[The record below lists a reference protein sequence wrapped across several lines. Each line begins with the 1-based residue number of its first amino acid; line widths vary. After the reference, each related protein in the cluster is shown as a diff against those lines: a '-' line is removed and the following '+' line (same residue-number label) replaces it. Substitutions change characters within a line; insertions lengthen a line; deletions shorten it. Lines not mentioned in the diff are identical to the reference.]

1 MKILNYY
8 NQIRIELILK
18 FFIIKRRCTNIH
30 PTRCF
35 TLNGMVYIL
44 WYGIYFSIQG
54 QTIILTR
61 FHINYNG
68 CNSNIQ

>member
-1 MKILNYY
+1 MVEKTLP
-8 NQIRIELILK
+8 IEIDLDNGDG
-18 FFIIKRRCTNIH
+18 RWVANIT
-30 PTRCF
+30 P
-35 TLNGMVYIL
+35 
-44 WYGIYFSIQG
+44 QG